1 MSNFLIKVCQVK
13 QKNARRVHRPF
24 TADPSACVGTSAE
37 ICNGCLPFT
46 RSFRKIQF
54 ESKWNMTFLVVPAEN
69 VREQRNKGSPVFPDG
84 IFQAEIRVLFF
95 QAIFDTSQAFAVI
108 FR

>member
-1 MSNFLIKVCQVK
+1 MEHDF
-13 QKNARRVHRPF
+13 
-24 TADPSACVGTSAE
+24 
-37 ICNGCLPFT
+37 
-46 RSFRKIQF
+46 
-54 ESKWNMTFLVVPAEN
+54 FLVVPAEN
-69 VREQRNKGSPVFPDG
+69 VREQRNIWKGSPVFPDG